1 MASKTT
7 VAVLDLLSH
16 AKTCECDSCDKRFS
30 KLYCRQLRQLHTH
43 RLACKPDDCGVPLC
57 AFVRKREYAARTCYI
72 ANEVE
77 EYRKRLYDM
86 QGQEGHE
93 EQQRS
98 AENARGTKRRRVNFD
113 DAALKN
119 GKYARHGSASEHK
132 QPVVPRLSDA

>member
-7 VAVLDLLSH
+7 AAVLDLLSH
-16 AKTCECDSCDKRFS
+16 AKTCECDSCEVRFR
-30 KLYCRQLRQLHTH
+30 KLYCRHLRQLHTH
-43 RLACKPDDCGVPLC
+43 RLACKPDDCGVALC
-57 AFVRKREYAARTCYI
+57 TLVRKCESAAMRCFN
-72 ANEVE
+72 ANMQE
-77 EYRKRLYDM
+77 EARKRLYVM
-86 QGQEGHE
+86 QGQEGQE
-93 EQQRS
+93 GQERS